1 MLDVFAG
8 ARTPGPLTTWE
19 AFTRAAE
26 VLRPTG
32 TFVANLADEQP
43 LTYARRFISGI
54 AEAFADV
61 TVVAEPAVLRG
72 RRFGNLIAIGR
83 TATAG
88 PVDLAALTRR
98 CSAEPYPARVV
109 HGPGLE
115 SFLGAHQPFAD
126 GSAPGSPE
134 PPPSIFG

>member
-1 MLDVFAG
+1 M
-8 ARTPGPLTTWE
+8 
-19 AFTRAAE
+19 
-26 VLRPTG
+26 LRPLG

-54 AEAFADV
+54 AEAFGDV
-61 TVVAEPAVLRG
+61 TVLAEPAVLRG

-83 TATAG
+83 SGAAG
-88 PVDLAALTRR
+88 PLDLAALTRR
-98 CSAEPYPARVV
+98 CAAEPYPARVV

-115 SFLGAHQPFAD
+115 SFLGAHSPFVD

-134 PPPSIFG
+134 PPPNIFG